1 MGKQHHRAIFALLE
15 VLLLFLPG
23 LPAYLWLWPNVEGT
37 PWHQPV
43 QIIVYLYF
51 LVGCLLIGHR
61 RWNLKQL
68 GLNWDGLGISLL
80 SGFAVLLGRYLI
92 YIATSLPVTLRPF
105 SLSRFA
111 GEFLFYF
118 GMVGFIE
125 ELLFRGLIYRAFE
138 EWGGIKLA
146 IWGSTLAFGL
156 YHLGGQGL
164 LGFLGTA
171 ILGLIFAVIRWRAGG
186 IVGLILIHGMIDIPA
201 IEIQTPLDPQQLH
214 QVQIEQPLL
223 VVLGYLL
230 LLGPVLYLWK
240 LHPKAKSS
248 MDGSDHP
255 NQ

>member
-1 MGKQHHRAIFALLE
+1 
-15 VLLLFLPG
+15 
-23 LPAYLWLWPNVEGT
+23 
-37 PWHQPV
+37 
-43 QIIVYLYF
+43 
-51 LVGCLLIGHR
+51 
-61 RWNLKQL
+61 
-68 GLNWDGLGISLL
+68 
-80 SGFAVLLGRYLI
+80 
-92 YIATSLPVTLRPF
+92 
-105 SLSRFA
+105 
-111 GEFLFYF
+111 
-118 GMVGFIE
+118 MVGFIE

-138 EWGGIKLA
+138 EWGGTRLA
-146 IWGSTLAFGL
+146 IWGSAMAFGL

-186 IVGLILIHGMIDIPA
+186 IVGLILIHGMIDILA